1 MFCKWRYITSNVV
14 DCLLF
19 EEMLALRCSV
29 IYQKRLIS
37 STYYPILVDNMAN
50 YIPQTRRQA
59 GESMDL
65 HSVHSK
71 RPESILEHW
80 EEWGR
85 ENGAPQLYYEE
96 KQEAERFYAWLS
108 AKKSY
113 SPSTLHRYLVV
124 YRQLCFEL
132 AKKGLTPRDLDMHVY
147 LDLHSAI
154 RDNGFPVV
162 VKLYAKYMASVTGE
176 DRWEKLYAQ
185 VKVPR
190 QRQKLPTVLTPDQ
203 VKALLE
209 ECGRTSFEL
218 KVLVELVYETGARAG
233 EILHIR
239 ARDIVFDE
247 AGAKLL
253 IRSSKSEARAVRVVL
268 YAADLAR
275 LAEGKKPE
283 EKLFRQS
290 YNTYLRQLGEAWRNA
305 GLPSVGRKFHALR
318 HTRATELYGKMS
330 EKAMMLWFGWKTRSM
345 IDVYARVSQEE
356 AEQEYLS
363 AIGAVKKQD
372 QPAAVQC
379 PRCGYQNP
387 GTASYCLRCGAP
399 LKPELQIEK
408 ARDTLM
414 LVELMR
420 KVEELEK
427 KLARK
432 IKK

>member
-1 MFCKWRYITSNVV
+1 
-14 DCLLF
+14 
-19 EEMLALRCSV
+19 
-29 IYQKRLIS
+29 
-37 STYYPILVDNMAN
+37 
-50 YIPQTRRQA
+50 
-59 GESMDL
+59 MDL

-71 RPESILEHW
+71 RPESILKHW
-80 EEWGR
+80 EGWGR
-85 ENGAPQLYYEE
+85 KNGAPQPFYVY
-96 KQEAERFYAWLS
+96 KQEAEKFYAWLS
-108 AKKSY
+108 AKKGY
-113 SPSTLHRYLVV
+113 SPSTLHKYLVV
-124 YRQLCFEL
+124 YRQLCLEL
-132 AKKGLTPRDLDMHVY
+132 AKKGLAPRDLDMQVY
-147 LDLHSAI
+147 LGLRPAVK
-154 RDNGFPVV
+154 DNVFPVV
-162 VKLYAKYMASVTGE
+162 AKLYAKYMVSVTGE

-190 QRQKLPTVLTPDQ
+190 QKQKLQTVLTPDQ

-209 ECGRTSFEL
+209 ECGRISFEL

-275 LAEGKKPE
+275 LVEGKKPE

-290 YNTYLRQLGEAWRNA
+290 YNTYLRQLREAWKNA

-330 EKAMMLWFGWKTRSM
+330 EKAMMLWFGWRTRSM
-345 IDVYARVSQEE
+345 IDVYARMSQEE

-363 AIGAVKKQD
+363 AVGAVKRQE
-372 QPAAVQC
+372 QAVAVQC

-399 LKPELQIEK
+399 LKLELQLEK

-414 LVELMR
+414 LAELMR

-427 KLARK
+427 KLV
-432 IKK
+432 KKTAK

>member
-1 MFCKWRYITSNVV
+1 M
-14 DCLLF
+14 
-19 EEMLALRCSV
+19 
-29 IYQKRLIS
+29 
-37 STYYPILVDNMAN
+37 
-50 YIPQTRRQA
+50 
-59 GESMDL
+59 
-65 HSVHSK
+65 K
-71 RPESILEHW
+71 RPESILERW

-85 ENGAPQLYYEE
+85 KNGAPQSFYAY

-108 AKKSY
+108 AKKGY
-113 SPSTLHRYLVV
+113 SPSTLHKYMVV

-132 AKKGLTPRDLDMHVY
+132 AKKDLALEDLGMQVY
-147 LDLHSAI
+147 LDLRSAI
-154 RDNGFPVV
+154 KDNVFPVI
-162 VKLYAKYMASVTGE
+162 VKLYAKYMASVTDE
-176 DRWEKLYAQ
+176 ERWEKLYMQ
-185 VKVPR
+185 IKVPR
-190 QRQKLPTVLTPDQ
+190 QKQKLPTVLTPDQ
-203 VKALLE
+203 VRMLLE
-209 ECGRTSFEL
+209 ECGRISFEL

-290 YNTYLRQLGEAWRNA
+290 YSTYLRWYRRAWQNA
-305 GLPSVGRKFHALR
+305 GLPGTGRKFHALR

-330 EKAMMLWFGWKTRSM
+330 EKAMMLWFGWRTRSM

-363 AIGAVKKQD
+363 AIGAVKRQE
-372 QPAAVQC
+372 QAAAVQC

-399 LKPELQIEK
+399 LRPELQIEK

-414 LVELMR
+414 LAELMR

-432 IKK
+432 TKK